1 MDTTVPASGRLGLDD
16 VSSND
21 GAAYTVILSEAC
33 GSTSVTTPLSWNT
46 RAEVGWNIFHP
57 IFGLDQDSQPPKV
70 INSGALARPSSNHPG
85 GAVMAFCDGHTEFA
99 KDSLA
104 ASVYA
109 QLLSWNDAGTQPPEP
124 TAPNYG
130 IYSGWTTIPG
140 GRYGLLNEAHYK

>member
-46 RAEVGWNIFHP
+46 RAEGGWNIFHP
-57 IFGLDQDSQPPKV
+57 IFGLDQDSPPPKV

-99 KDSLA
+99 KDSLRPD
-104 ASVYA
+104 VYA
-109 QLLSWNDAGTQPPEP
+109 QLLSWDDLTALAQPS
-124 TAPNYG
+124 PNRYV
-130 IYSGWTTIPG
+130 GWTNG
-140 GRYGLLNEAHYK
+140 YRVLNEGDYK